1 LSQLFGVDFS
11 AVVRQQLLIQR
22 VEMVII
28 HVICLLSNQSL
39 NLFAH
44 RLHVMRVTLLELIVL
59 LRAVFVGLEVG

>member
-39 NLFAH
+39 NLFTR
-44 RLHVMRVTLLELIVL
+44 RLHVMRVTLLELVVL

>member
-39 NLFAH
+39 NLFTR
-44 RLHVMRVTLLELIVL
+44 RLHVMRVTLLELVVL
-59 LRAVFVGLEVG
+59 LRAVFVGLELG